1 MRRSIIIRH
10 ASARLPDLSF
20 LLQNKLKGSK
30 LDVWSFHC
38 VFLTPGR
45 LLLNFHLSSSRSPS
59 LRHFHPFA
67 LCPPLSSTP
76 PPPPSSLS
84 LPSHSG
90 TSFLPPPPE
99 GMTKCMV
106 EWRREVGPA
115 LPKFYFRETR
125 ARRSMSA
132 AAAAAAVTAAAQQT
146 LWPVFTVS

>member
-1 MRRSIIIRH
+1 MRRRSIIIRH

-30 LDVWSFHC
+30 LDVWSLHC
-38 VFLTPGR
+38 VVLTPGR

-59 LRHFHPFA
+59 LSHFHPFA
-67 LCPPLSSTP
+67 LCPPSFKP
-76 PPPPSSLS
+76 PPHPPPLSLS

-132 AAAAAAVTAAAQQT
+132 AAATAAAQQT